1 MNGAGFF
8 LSYSKLASFRRCR
21 KQYWFSYLSGE
32 PRPPD
37 PASAPGIVGKAVHRG
52 MQLLVESRSAS
63 LARAEVEL
71 YLRQPAHEVAGPGTE
86 AYENA
91 LRYFDAG
98 VEVSAAIPARTTW
111 VERDLRHE
119 SANGII
125 FFARVDRIDLLED
138 GTYQAID
145 WKTGID
151 RDDWTDEQLDIIHV
165 AARSAAAVPASS
177 PMTTMAWNL
186 REKLRNPEYT
196 PRTRHLDRDDAVHT
210 LRWGFAVA
218 ETMRSTTEFGA
229 MPGNHCGYCNWRP
242 RCPEADMAA
251 RTSWEAPDIVAPEDD
266 ADAATNELD

>member
-1 MNGAGFF
+1 MTGAGFF
-8 LSYSKLASFRRCR
+8 FSYSKLASFRRCR

-37 PASAPGIVGKAVHRG
+37 PPNAPGIVGKAVHRG
-52 MQLLVESRSAS
+52 MQLLVESRSPA

-98 VEVSAAIPARTTW
+98 VDVSAAIPAHTTW

-119 SANGII
+119 SANGVI

-138 GTYQAID
+138 GAYQAID

-165 AARSAAAVPASS
+165 AARSAAHVSRTA
-177 PMTTMAWNL
+177 PMTTLAWNL
-186 REKLRNPEYT
+186 REKLRNPDYV
-196 PRTRHLDRDDAVHT
+196 PRTRHLTRDDAVHT
-210 LRWGFAVA
+210 LTWGYAVA
-218 ETMRSTTEFGA
+218 QTMRSTTEFDA
-229 MPGNHCGYCNWRP
+229 MPGNQCGYCNWRP

-251 RTSWEAPDIVAPEDD
+251 RTSWEAPDIVTADEDVAAN
-266 ADAATNELD
+266 ADVDE